1 MLFNS
6 FEFLLVFLPIAL
18 IGYYIL
24 IKAGLKRFLFVW
36 LVACSLVFY
45 GFWAPRY
52 ALLLIASMAVN
63 YTLGRLIE
71 RHNES
76 RTGGYILFLGIA
88 LNVAVLGYFKY
99 ANFFIDNLNA
109 IFGTGYA
116 IGKIVL
122 PLAISFYTFQQIAYL
137 VDIRRRDVTSGG
149 IFRYAT
155 FVIFFPQLIAGPIVH
170 YKEMMPQ
177 FFGRGLG
184 RFAGA
189 NLLIGITIFAIGLFK
204 KTVIADSAALY
215 ATPIF
220 DSAHAGGV
228 INLADAWMAAI
239 TYTIQLYFD
248 FSGYSDMAVGLARM
262 FCIKLPPNF
271 HSPLRAA
278 SIIDYWR
285 RWHITL
291 QQFIVSY
298 MYQPVVL
305 PLARF
310 AAERRLGKDASFY
323 VTVAAPTF
331 FIFVV
336 VGLWHGAGWTFV
348 AFGAMHGFYLS
359 VNEYWQQRQRKVR
372 RQKGPPGRAAMLGYR
387 LLTLLAVMFANV
399 VFRAEAIG
407 DALVIWRGMFDL
419 HSIASLARIVP
430 VSTADILAK
439 PLIFAALG
447 FFIIAC
453 LPNTQQFMQ
462 RYQPV
467 IGWERWRAIAP
478 PVLPLVWRPTLG
490 WAAAMTL
497 VLFLAVAFISRGQS
511 EFIYFNF

>member
-6 FEFLLVFLPIAL
+6 FEFLLAFLPVSL
-18 IGYYIL
+18 LGYYLL
-24 IKAGLKRFLFVW
+24 IKFGLQRFLFVW
-36 LVACSLVFY
+36 LVVCSLVFY
-45 GFWAPRY
+45 GFWAPKY
-52 ALLLIASMAVN
+52 SLLLIGSMAVN
-63 YTLGRLIE
+63 YLLGKQIE
-71 RHNES
+71 RHNDS
-76 RTGGYILFLGIA
+76 KTGGYILFAGIVV
-88 LNVAVLGYFKY
+88 NVAVLAYFKY
-99 ANFFIDNLNA
+99 ANFFIDNVNTL
-109 IFGTGYA
+109 FGTGYS
-116 IGKIVL
+116 IGKIIL
-122 PLAISFYTFQQIAYL
+122 PLAISFYTFQQVAYL
-137 VDIRRRDVTSGG
+137 VDIRRRDVSSGG

-184 RFAGA
+184 RFASA
-189 NLLIGITIFAIGLFK
+189 NMLVGLTIFAIGLFK

-215 ATPIF
+215 ASPVF
-220 DSAHAGGV
+220 DSAHAGAS
-228 INLADAWMAAI
+228 IAMADAWMAAI

-248 FSGYSDMAVGLARM
+248 FSGYSDMAVGIARM

-278 SIIDYWR
+278 SIVDYWR

-310 AAERRLGKDASFY
+310 AAERRLGKQASFY
-323 VTVAAPTF
+323 VTVALPTF
-331 FIFVV
+331 LIFVV

-372 RQKGPPGRAAMLGYR
+372 RQKGPPGRYAMIGYR
-387 LLTLLAVMFANV
+387 LLTLFAVMFANV
-399 VFRAEAIG
+399 VFRAESMG
-407 DALVIWRGMFDL
+407 DALTVWRGMFDL
-419 HSIASLARIVP
+419 RTLDTLVSMIP
-430 VSTADILAK
+430 VNGAQIITK
-439 PLIFAALG
+439 PLVFAIVG
-447 FFIIAC
+447 FAIIA
-453 LPNTQQFMQ
+453 LMPNTQQFMQ

-467 IGWERWRAIAP
+467 VGWDRWRKIAP
-478 PVLPLVWRPTLG
+478 PVVPLVWRPTLG
-490 WAAAMTL
+490 WAIVMTTT
-497 VLFLAVAFISRGQS
+497 LFLAIAFISRGQS